1 MAVGYGYVRSDKPTT
16 VDWSAITKQATDSLL
31 AIDEDRKKR
40 KADIEETNRDFY
52 KTLANRPVSQNTAF
66 NSFMSEYSTKVSSA
80 MLTLTNQLKSGT
92 LSEEEFYRKR
102 ANVQSQTEIMLS
114 NFNTYS
120 EKYDEYIQR
129 AGPNGVGA
137 SIEGFERSL
146 GKDFMNFENL
156 RPVIDPNSYEVAFTR
171 EIEGVLGK
179 TQLQAA
185 SANDVF
191 QYSNFTRDKFD
202 LDGAIKN
209 TLSKVGIKTFENE
222 YGQLVSGQYVG
233 KGGEVLTESIKKDA
247 RAIASQDE
255 TVISIL
261 TDYGMETTYDFSLLP
276 NEINNISNIEERN
289 KKIEELQNTN
299 SNIIYRDSNGKYY
312 VSETQREAAVT
323 FVEEQITNSTSYKVK
338 EEEFGIRTKKELEL
352 EKLQDDIDN
361 IVARTLNTEAST
373 NLINAR
379 IDELQGETE
388 ANLSLNMPAI
398 ETFIKKEIAGPIQAA
413 IQRNDKGGFLGFE
426 TWFTDKDNQI
436 SKRLKN
442 VLGNFGVKINSQ
454 KLLKQQLE
462 LTVPK
467 PGGTTGKVEIDIR
480 GLTPEQIIEKVTEA
494 VIYVPDE
501 NLEFIYNRFI
511 KGSDDD
517 TTTSNPGLGG

>member
-1 MAVGYGYVRSDKPTT
+1 MPVGYGYVRSDEPTI
-16 VDWSAITKQATDSLL
+16 VDWGAITKQATDSLL

-40 KADIEETNRDFY
+40 KADIEETNREFY
-52 KTLANRPVSQNTAF
+52 KTLADRPVSQNTAF
-66 NSFMSEYSTKVSSA
+66 NSFMSDYSSQVSAA
-80 MLTLTNQLKSGT
+80 MLSLTNQLKSGNM
-92 LSEEEFYRKR
+92 SEEEFYRKR
-102 ANVQSQTEIMLS
+102 ANIQSQTEIMLN

-120 EKYDEYIQR
+120 QKYDEYIKR

-137 SIEGFERSL
+137 SIEAFERSL
-146 GKDFMNFENL
+146 GKEFMNFENL
-156 RPVIDPNSYEVAFTR
+156 RPIIDPNSYEVAFTR
-171 EIEGVLGK
+171 EVEGAFGK

-191 QYSNFTRDKFD
+191 QFSNFTRDKFD
-202 LDGAIKN
+202 LDAAIKN

-222 YGQLVSGQYVG
+222 YGQLISGQYVG
-233 KGGEVLTESIKKDA
+233 KGGEVLTEAIKKDA
-247 RAIASQDE
+247 KAIASQDE

-261 TDYGMETTYDFSLLP
+261 TDYGVEKTYDFNLLP
-276 NEINNISNIEERN
+276 NDVNNIANSEERN
-289 KKIEELQNTN
+289 KKIKQLQEANPD
-299 SNIIYRDSNGKYY
+299 IIYRDSNGKYY
-312 VSETQREAAVT
+312 VSEAQKEAAVT
-323 FVEEQITNSTSYKVK
+323 FVQEQITNATSYKVK
-338 EEEFGIRTKKELEL
+338 EEEFGIREKKRLEL

-388 ANLSLNMPAI
+388 SDLSLNMPAI
-398 ETFIKKEIAGPIQAA
+398 ESFIRKEIGGPIQAA
-413 IQRNDKGGFLGFE
+413 IKRNDKGGFLGIE

-436 SKRLKN
+436 SKRLAN

-480 GLTPEQIIEKVTEA
+480 GLKPEEIIDKITEA

-511 KGSDDD
+511 KGTDDD
-517 TTTSNPGLGG
+517 TKTSNTGLGG